1 MTVWINISLSNN
13 LLYVINN
20 KLSANLFFKPI
31 TRGYMNLFSSIEP
44 ASWQQYPSLLN
55 RESAG
60 KCLQNIVLSIAS
72 PVTHQKVVLVAC
84 VLFSLVSV
92 SEAKSCEDC
101 YKSFGSCNDV
111 INNFIG
117 LALLGPAHFLIGRSC
132 GDQLKNCLQ
141 YC

>member
-13 LLYVINN
+13 WLYVINN
-20 KLSANLFFKPI
+20 KLSANLFFKPLI
-31 TRGYMNLFSSIEP
+31 RGHMNVFSSNEP
-44 ASWQQYPSLLN
+44 AWPQIPSLLN
-55 RESAG
+55 KESAG
-60 KCLQNIVLSIAS
+60 KCLQNIVSSLAS

-92 SEAKSCEDC
+92 AEAKSCEDC

-117 LALLGPAHFLIGRSC
+117 LALLGPAHFLIERSC